1 MSLLPIRIWLIAFL
15 FAPMRQAACRRDC
28 SGCAHPAWTVSSGY
42 ASPESSMPHVQRV
55 CIAAVLTLL
64 AGCAATPAQKKAPAA
79 AKVDDAGIN
88 ALYAR
93 LDQDS
98 TRYENA
104 LALAREGKTDQ
115 AQGEVAA
122 SLDDLRAAATQ
133 CSTTV
138 GCEQQR
144 FVDAFD

>member
-1 MSLLPIRIWLIAFL
+1 
-15 FAPMRQAACRRDC
+15 
-28 SGCAHPAWTVSSGY
+28 
-42 ASPESSMPHVQRV
+42 MPHVQRV
-55 CIAAVLTLL
+55 CVAAILTLL
-64 AGCAATPAQKKAPAA
+64 AGCAAPPQKKITPA

-98 TRYENA
+98 TRCENA
-104 LALAREGKTDQ
+104 LGLAREGKTDQ

-122 SLDDLRAAATQ
+122 ALDDLRTAATQ
-133 CSTTV
+133 CSTTA

-144 FVDAFD
+144 FVDAFDRLLRLSTGSDATNE

>member
-1 MSLLPIRIWLIAFL
+1 MSLSLLPIRIWVIAF
-15 FAPMRQAACRRDC
+15 PSRVTWPDC
-28 SGCAHPAWTVSSGY
+28 SGCMHPARTVSCGE
-42 ASPESSMPHVQRV
+42 ASPEPSMPHVQRV
-55 CIAAVLTLL
+55 CVAAVLALL
-64 AGCAATPAQKKAPAA
+64 AGCAATPPQKKAPAA

-104 LALAREGKTDQ
+104 LSLAREGKTDQ

-122 SLDDLRAAATQ
+122 ALDD
-133 CSTTV
+133 
-138 GCEQQR
+138 
-144 FVDAFD
+144 